1 MVVGSSSSF
10 AEQLFDGDAVR
21 PVMSSNWEAD
31 FRRDGFVIFEGAL
44 TAVASRALSDEIL
57 QSEASV
63 AAFASGGSGR
73 TSSMRGAGAIES
85 CGPYADALLDAPLIQ
100 QLLGRVFVG
109 GRYEV
114 CHTTFSARPRGS
126 AGGGLH
132 QDFAFGPSPWCDPGT
147 EKLYQSISLFVY
159 PLGFKRGDCALTVVP
174 RSCHISAFDLLAGP
188 SLEDKLSQPQL
199 LERLSTRYGL
209 QPQELELPPGSFLV
223 CDNRTWHSVS
233 HKPLESPQP
242 YRLFRNYVRAPLLGP
257 HGGCNRSF
265 IARFVVSTDVQVFK
279 TAGSPPHQSTQ
290 PIPAK
295 WLVGASEHR
304 TMLFARPA
312 GLGRPGGDWGAPT
325 DMRWQVERAPKQSN
339 PKL

>member
-1 MVVGSSSSF
+1 MVVGSSSSI
-10 AEQLFDGDAVR
+10 AEELFDGDAVR
-21 PVMSSNWEAD
+21 PVMSSNWDAD

-44 TAVASRALSDEIL
+44 AAAASRALSDEIL

-63 AAFASGGSGR
+63 AAFGSDGSER
-73 TSSMRGAGAIES
+73 TSSMRGAGAIEA

-159 PLGFKRGDCALTVVP
+159 PLGFKRGDCALSVVP
-174 RSCHISAFDLLAGP
+174 GSCHISAFDLLAGP
-188 SLEDKLSQPQL
+188 NLEDKLSQPQL
-199 LERLSTRYGL
+199 LDRLSTRYGL
-209 QPQELELPPGSFLV
+209 QPRELELPPGSFIV

-233 HKPLESPQP
+233 HKPVDSPQP
-242 YRLFRNYVRAPLLGP
+242 YRLFRNYVRTPLLRC
-257 HGGCNRSF
+257 HR
-265 IARFVVSTDVQVFK
+265 AFVATVVISMAALQVFK

-290 PIPAK
+290 PIPAR
-295 WLVGASEHR
+295 WLIGASEHR
-304 TMLFARPA
+304 KMLFGRPA
-312 GLGRPGGDWGAPT
+312 GLGRPGGDWGAPK
-325 DMRWQVERAPKQSN
+325 DMRWQVEPALKQPG